1 MSELQPLFSHAVKL
15 AMVAVLAGLVVR
27 GRLRLCWSFAAY
39 MLAALV
45 GNSLASF
52 WPDRFFTP
60 SFYVL
65 KQGVYDILK
74 MAIALELAWRAFEAF
89 PGALRTARLALLAL
103 LVASTVALAAFTPL
117 SSYDTIWEW
126 EPGTATAG
134 LWLLTGT
141 ALLVVWYQVPIHEWQ
156 RAIMLGL
163 PLYQL
168 VFVIALDLLG
178 RHGWAVMHAVTSL
191 LDSAAYLA
199 LVTFWAWAV
208 WRRDPAAEATALAAK
223 PA

>member
-1 MSELQPLFSHAVKL
+1 
-15 AMVAVLAGLVVR
+15 MVAVLAGLMLR
-27 GRLRLCWSFAAY
+27 RRLRLCWSFAAY

-65 KQGVYDILK
+65 KQGLYDILK
-74 MAIALELAWRAFEAF
+74 MMIALELAWRAFEAF
-89 PGALRTARLALLAL
+89 PGAMRTARFVLLSL
-103 LVASTVALAAFTPL
+103 LVVSTVALAAFTPL
-117 SSYDTIWEW
+117 SSFETLWEW
-126 EPGTATAG
+126 EPSTATAG
-134 LWLLTGT
+134 LWLLTST
-141 ALLVVWYQVPIHEWQ
+141 ALLVVWYQVPVHEWQ

-163 PLYQL
+163 SLYQL
-168 VFVIALDLLG
+168 VFVYALDLLG
-178 RHGWAVMHAVTSL
+178 RYGWAAMHTVTSI

-199 LVTFWAWAV
+199 LVIFWIWAA
-208 WRRDPAAEATALAAK
+208 WRRDAVAPATAPAAR